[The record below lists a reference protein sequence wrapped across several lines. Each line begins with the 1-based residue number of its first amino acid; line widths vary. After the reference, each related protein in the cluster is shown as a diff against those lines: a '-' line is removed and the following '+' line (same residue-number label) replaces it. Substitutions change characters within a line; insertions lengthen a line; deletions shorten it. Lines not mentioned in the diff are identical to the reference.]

1 MNPADTA
8 GQTNL
13 ATAYLERARLDDAER
28 VFKWVLT
35 TDPTS
40 AAAYNGM
47 GLIAIQRQDAAKARG
62 YFEKAV
68 ELDPD
73 LIEGQLNLGL
83 IYRMAGEGSKARTC
97 FEIFLAK
104 ASPAQYG
111 DVIPKVRDALSELR

>member
-1 MNPADTA
+1 MAK
-8 GQTNL
+8 L
-13 ATAYLERARLDDAER
+13 SDAER

-35 TDPTS
+35 TDASS

-47 GLIAIQRQDAAKARG
+47 GLIAIQRQDATQARG

-73 LIEGQLNLGL
+73 LIEAQLNLGL
-83 IYRMAGEGSKARTC
+83 IYRMAGEGAKARTC
-97 FEIFLAK
+97 FETFLAK

-111 DVIPKVRDALSELR
+111 EVIPKVRDALAELR